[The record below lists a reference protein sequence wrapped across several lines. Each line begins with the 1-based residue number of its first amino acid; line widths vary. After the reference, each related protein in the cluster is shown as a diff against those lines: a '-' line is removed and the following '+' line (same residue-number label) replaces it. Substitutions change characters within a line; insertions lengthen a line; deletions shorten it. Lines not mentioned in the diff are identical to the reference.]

1 MHIFHFDFDY
11 LDNSQTVTSSDVSS
25 DYQAKPVQQGST
37 SLQSQLISN
46 SDSLIGN
53 QNENLS
59 TTGYNTRQNSSV
71 TQSASA
77 NTLANASAGM

>member
-1 MHIFHFDFDY
+1 M
-11 LDNSQTVTSSDVSS
+11 TSSDVSS

-59 TTGYNTRQNSSV
+59 TTGYNQRQNSSV

-77 NTLANASAGM
+77 NTLANASAGMLFIILIDKKKYN